1 MRTTTLAGVRIDL
14 HTHSRRSDGTE
25 PPAAVVRAAYAQE
38 VDVLALTDHDTTVGW
53 AEAAEAAQELGVVF
67 VPGLEISC
75 SYAGYGVH
83 LLGYLPDP
91 SYPPLVEEL
100 DRVLRGRDGRL
111 PAVLE
116 KLNALGVPVEV
127 DEVRELAGDAAAI
140 GRPHI
145 ADALVARGVVAS
157 RGEAFDRFLGPQG
170 PAYVKRYAADLEEM
184 IGLLDEAGGV
194 SVIAHPWAARHNHD
208 ALDHAGLARLR
219 EVGLA
224 GIEVDHEDHGDDAR
238 TALRELADELDLVA
252 TGSSDYHGLGKRG
265 HRLGCNTTEPEQ
277 LDRLLARAD
286 AAAAR
291 SGRPTPGV
299 VGTVAR

>member
-1 MRTTTLAGVRIDL
+1 VRIDL
-14 HTHSRRSDGTE
+14 HTHSNRSDGTE
-25 PPAAVVRAAYAQE
+25 PPAAVVRAARDAG

-53 AEAAEAAQELGVVF
+53 AEAAQAAGELGVAF

-75 SYAGYGVH
+75 AYAGYGVH

-91 SYPPLVEEL
+91 TYPPLVEEL
-100 DRVLRGRDGRL
+100 DRVLRGRNGRL

-116 KLNALGVPVEV
+116 KLNALGIPVEV
-127 DEVRELAGDAAAI
+127 DEVRELAGDAAAL

-145 ADALVARGVVAS
+145 ADALVAHGVVGS
-157 RGEAFDRFLGPQG
+157 RGEAFDRFLGPRG

-184 IGLLDEAGGV
+184 IGLLDAAGGV

-219 EVGLA
+219 EVGLT

-238 TALRELADELDLVA
+238 TALRALADELDLVA

-265 HRLGCNTTEPEQ
+265 HRLGCNTTDPEQ

-286 AAAAR
+286 EAAAR
-291 SGRPTPGV
+291 SGRRTPDV
-299 VGTVAR
+299 VGSVAR